1 MRKPLIAGNWKM
13 HGDQA
18 MAAAL
23 TQAVA
28 KLATARAEVLLIP
41 PFPYLALCR
50 SQLAASS
57 QNAQISPG
65 VQIALGAQNLSE
77 HAGGAHTGEVAG
89 SMLHDVGCKYVLVG
103 HSERRHVYGETVDV
117 VARKF
122 VQAQLAGLQPI
133 LCVGETLAERD
144 SGQTMAVVLAQLEA
158 VLQLAGAAAFESA
171 VVAYEPVWAIGTGRT
186 ATAEQAQEVHL
197 AIRGYFAN
205 ADANIASCLR
215 ILYGG
220 SVKAANAAELLAQ
233 PDIDGA
239 LVGGASLLANEFAG
253 IISAVPSV

>member
-13 HGDQA
+13 HGDKA
-18 MAAAL
+18 MALAL

-28 KLATARAEVLLIP
+28 ALPSAWAEVLLIP
-41 PFPYLALCR
+41 PFPYLALCHGHIGAL
-50 SQLAASS
+50 S
-57 QNAQISPG
+57 
-65 VQIALGAQNLSE
+65 LGAQNLSDC
-77 HAGGAHTGEVAG
+77 ASGAHTGEVAG
-89 SMLHDVGCKYVLVG
+89 SMLRDVGCQYVLVG
-103 HSERRHVYGETVDV
+103 HSERRHVYRESVGL

-133 LCVGETLAERD
+133 LCVGETLSERE
-144 SGQTMAVVLAQLEA
+144 SGQTMAVVLGQLDA
-158 VLQLAGAAAFESA
+158 VLQLAGVAAFASA

-186 ATAEQAQEVHL
+186 ATAEQVQEVHL

-205 ADANIASCLR
+205 TDAKIASCLR

-220 SVKAANAAELLAQ
+220 SVKAANAAELLGQ
-233 PDIDGA
+233 SDVDGA